1 MKEYSIP
8 MALFDLLPVFFFLA
22 GTWTVAADMK
32 QKMTL
37 PAKILF
43 VGGSGLV
50 FLAGLLKALYKLIYS
65 LGLGDPAWMSGQF
78 FYNQALGFLLA
89 GIGLTL
95 AVMRLDKV
103 SGPKGGSGSGSSSG
117 GSKAYGSGSGKLYS
131 FVPIPVMALVGIMVA
146 GLAALDASLCYL
158 AAKLKKHSALILK
171 LKKHSALILFIVSF
185 FLCLGMGYLSSR
197 NFEKSSMN
205 WIAEGVNAA
214 GQFAFLAGCRILHK
228 AGLSEL

>member
-1 MKEYSIP
+1 MLAHEMPAERFIMKEYSIP

-103 SGPKGGSGSGSSSG
+103 SGSKGGSSS
-117 GSKAYGSGSGKLYS
+117 GSGSGKLYS

-158 AAKLKKHSALILK
+158 AAKLKKHSALIL
-171 LKKHSALILFIVSF
+171 FIVSF

-214 GQFAFLAGCRILHK
+214 GQLAFLAGCRILHG

>member
-22 GTWTVAADMK
+22 GTWTIAADMK

-103 SGPKGGSGSGSSSG
+103 SSSKGGSGS
-117 GSKAYGSGSGKLYS
+117 GSGSGKLYS

-158 AAKLKKHSALILK
+158 AAK

-214 GQFAFLAGCRILHK
+214 GQFAFLAGCRILHG

>member
-1 MKEYSIP
+1 
-8 MALFDLLPVFFFLA
+8 
-22 GTWTVAADMK
+22 
-32 QKMTL
+32 
-37 PAKILF
+37 
-43 VGGSGLV
+43 
-50 FLAGLLKALYKLIYS
+50 
-65 LGLGDPAWMSGQF
+65 
-78 FYNQALGFLLA
+78 
-89 GIGLTL
+89 
-95 AVMRLDKV
+95 MRLDKV
-103 SGPKGGSGSGSSSG
+103 SSSKGGSGSGSSSG
-117 GSKAYGSGSGKLYS
+117 GSKASGSGSGKLYS

-158 AAKLKKHSALILK
+158 AAK